1 MFKIPSSIAI
11 FACLSLL
18 VLQLSGLHL
27 HVDAAGEDAGTHVA
41 HVHYNAPKDYGHHGV
56 VEDHDHS
63 AETDVSLTEQLN
75 ASWTKLIPLL
85 IVVVIAVL
93 LGQGLHTRIRWTPT
107 QSGIVQHVKH
117 WRPPLR
123 GPPLS
128 L

>member
-1 MFKIPSSIAI
+1 MLRISSSIAI

-27 HVDAAGEDAGTHVA
+27 HVDAAGEDAGMHVA
-41 HVHYNAPKDYGHHGV
+41 HAHYNAPKDYGRHGV
-56 VEDHDHS
+56 VEEHDHS
-63 AETDVSLTEQLN
+63 ADTDISLTEQLN

-85 IVVVIAVL
+85 IKVVIAVL
-93 LGQGLHTRIRWTPT
+93 LGQGLLARIRWTPT
-107 QSGIVQHVKH
+107 ESGTVRHVKH

-123 GPPLS
+123 GPPIS